1 MALSTTTLASA
12 ITTPASGVP
21 AATTIVLSSTSGMT
35 AGKTALFVDREYM
48 PVIKI
53 STTGNVVTVIRGAG
67 GTRAGTHANGATVW
81 YGDRNLFGTFPQA
94 GTGTLA
100 NNATDPLIDLSTGI
114 KYFCKN
120 SVWYA
125 DPNFPQSDG
134 INGTGRFRFPTIT
147 FGSTAYGSVGTA
159 TSSVAGTVY
168 FADVFVGRD
177 FTATG
182 VGILN
187 AGTVGTNLGIVALYN
202 SGGVLLANSALAGA
216 VTVGANAFQQY
227 AFTSTV
233 AIQGPAQYW
242 IAYQANGATD
252 NFRTIAASTFV
263 DVLTKSQTGA
273 FGTIPA
279 TFTPPTT
286 FTADVG
292 PAAYLY

>member
-12 ITTPASGVP
+12 ITSTSV
-21 AATTIVLSSTSGMT
+21 TTIVLSSTTGMT
-35 AGKTALFVDREYM
+35 KGLTGLFVDREYM
-48 PVIKI
+48 PVINI

-67 GTRAGTHANGATVW
+67 GTRSGTHASGATVW
-81 YGDRNLFGTFPQA
+81 FGNRNLFGTFPQA

-100 NNATDPLIDLSTGI
+100 NNPTDPLIDLSTGI
-114 KYFCKN
+114 RYFCKN
-120 SVWYA
+120 SVWFA
-125 DPNFPQSDG
+125 DPNFPQGDG

-147 FGSTAYGSVGTA
+147 FGSTAYASVGTA
-159 TSSVAGTVY
+159 VSAVAGTIY

-177 FTATG
+177 FVATG

-187 AGTVGTNLGIVALYN
+187 AGTIGTNLGIVALYD
-202 SGGVLLANSALAGA
+202 SGGVLVANSALAGA

-227 AFTSTV
+227 AFTST
-233 AIQGPAQYW
+233 AALQGPARYW
-242 IAYQANGATD
+242 VAYQANGATD
-252 NFRTIAASTFV
+252 NVRCVAASTFV

-279 TFTPPTT
+279 TFTVPTS

>member
-1 MALSTTTLASA
+1 MALSTTTL
-12 ITTPASGVP
+12 SGAVTSTSV
-21 AATTIVLSSTSGMT
+21 TTIVLASTTGMT
-35 AGKTALFVDREYM
+35 KGQTGLFVDREYM
-48 PVIKI
+48 PVINI
-53 STTGNVVTVIRGAG
+53 SSTGNVVTVIRGAG
-67 GTRAGTHANGATVW
+67 GTRAGTHANGAVV
-81 YGDRNLFGTFPQA
+81 YFGNRNLFGSFPQA
-94 GTGTLA
+94 GSGTLA
-100 NNATDPLIDLSTGI
+100 NNPTDPLIDLSTGI
-114 KYFCKN
+114 RYFCKN
-120 SVWYA
+120 SVWVA
-125 DPNFPQSDG
+125 DPNFPQNDG

-147 FGSTAYGSVGTA
+147 FGSTAYASVGTA
-159 TSSVAGTVY
+159 VSSVAGTIY

-187 AGTVGTNLGIVALYN
+187 AGTIGTNLGIVALYD

-227 AFTSTV
+227 AFTATV
-233 AIQGPAQYW
+233 AIQGPARYW

-252 NFRTIAASTFV
+252 NFRAVAASTFV

-279 TFTPPTT
+279 TFTVPTT

>member
-1 MALSTTTLASA
+1 MALSTTTLSAA
-12 ITTPASGVP
+12 IT
-21 AATTIVLSSTSGMT
+21 STSVDTIALTSTTGMT
-35 AGKTALFVDREYM
+35 AGQTALFVDREYM
-48 PVIKI
+48 PVIKV
-53 STTGNVVTVIRGAG
+53 STGLVKVMRGAG
-67 GTRAGTHANGATVW
+67 GTRSGTHANGATVW
-81 YGDRNLFGTFPQA
+81 FGNRNLFGTFPQA

-114 KYFCKN
+114 RYFCKN

-134 INGTGRFRFPTIT
+134 LNGTGRFRFPTIT
-147 FGSTAYGSVGTA
+147 FGSTAYASVGTA
-159 TSSVAGTVY
+159 VSSVAGTVY

-187 AGTVGTNLGIVALYN
+187 AGTIGTNLGIVAVYD

-227 AFTSTV
+227 AFTATV
-233 AIQGPAQYW
+233 ALQGPARYW
-242 IAYQANGATD
+242 VAYQANGATD
-252 NFRTIAASTFV
+252 NFRCIAASTFV

-279 TFTPPTT
+279 TFTVPTT

>member
-1 MALSTTTLASA
+1 MALSTTTLSAA
-12 ITTPASGVP
+12 IT
-21 AATTIVLSSTSGMT
+21 STSVDTIALTSTTGMT
-35 AGKTALFVDREYM
+35 AGQTALFVDREYM
-48 PVIKI
+48 PVIKV
-53 STTGNVVTVIRGAG
+53 STGLVKVMRGAG
-67 GTRAGTHANGATVW
+67 GTRSGTHANGATVW
-81 YGDRNLFGTFPQA
+81 FGNRNLFGTFPQA

-114 KYFCKN
+114 RYFCKN

-134 INGTGRFRFPTIT
+134 LNGTGRFRFPTIT
-147 FGSTAYGSVGTA
+147 FGSTAYASVGTA
-159 TSSVAGTVY
+159 VSPVAGTVY

-187 AGTVGTNLGIVALYN
+187 AGTIGTNLGIVAVYD

-227 AFTSTV
+227 AFTATV
-233 AIQGPAQYW
+233 ALQGPARYW
-242 IAYQANGATD
+242 VAYQANGATD
-252 NFRTIAASTFV
+252 NFRCIAASTFV

-279 TFTPPTT
+279 TFTVPTT